1 MPNIKDLRD
10 FVTHPPSGNLR
21 LYCTMI
27 RHDDDAN
34 QSPGTAYTLYL
45 EYMGGL
51 IPILK
56 GKRTSKIRP
65 EFVIYDP
72 QAIEGKE
79 KRRES
84 FGE

>member
-1 MPNIKDLRD
+1 
-10 FVTHPPSGNLR
+10 
-21 LYCTMI
+21 MI
-27 RHDDDAN
+27 RHEEDAN

-45 EYMGGL
+45 EYLGGL

-72 QAIEGKE
+72 QSSDGMMSLSLIT
-79 KRRES
+79 S
-84 FGE
+84 TNLLTTIMLIVLHI